1 MSTPSKL
8 HIPRLLSAVVIVML
22 ASPALLV
29 QATMAGSVVTERVS
43 ISSAGFEGNQVSRT
57 PSISADGRFI
67 VFASE
72 ATNLVD
78 GDNNGV
84 EDIFLHDWPS
94 GTTERVSLNGQG
106 QEADGA
112 SAWPEISADGRT
124 LVFSSTA
131 TNLVAGDSNG
141 AEDVFVV
148 DFQANTI
155 ERVSHPAS
163 GGQANAASSHPV
175 ISSDGRFVV
184 FVSAAT
190 NLVADATTGLEEIY
204 IFDRAD
210 GSLQWVSAPL
220 VGLENDGVSGEP
232 AISADG
238 NWVAFSSSSTQ
249 LVLNDTL
256 NRRDIFLWNRASR
269 ALQRVSVTQAGE
281 QALSSSYAPAL
292 NADGRYIVFRSHA
305 KNLVADD
312 TNNMA
317 DIFLRDRLD
326 GALQRVNLSTS
337 GEQALYG
344 ASDEP
349 AISADGRFIVFR
361 SYATNLVADDL
372 NSSPDIFV
380 RDLQGTTTRTSVD
393 SYAVESNGSNYSPV
407 ISADGAAI
415 AFYSEAT
422 NLDEVPADDNGMGDI
437 FAHGE
442 PPTAEPTE
450 TPTIEPTETPTAEPT
465 DTPTAEPTETPT
477 IEPTE
482 TATAEP
488 TETPT
493 AEPTESPTPT
503 PFDTPTP
510 EPTDTPTAEPTN
522 TPTADPTNTP
532 TAVPTTVTPDPTDPP
547 ESCSWVLDF
556 ELDASGSKTTK
567 GQVIDEEW
575 ASLGIHIT
583 TDNPSSHPAMIFNSA
598 KPTGY
603 DWDLGSPNEDF
614 GGPGRGTGGEEG
626 QPGENRW
633 PLGNVLIISEDGD
646 QEDPDDH
653 YAGGTFIFTF
663 EKPSMIHEVQLLDID
678 ADETTGKIVA
688 YDQRENKLGTFS
700 MQQFGNNS
708 FQIVPINLE
717 NVTRLEIHLQSSG
730 AVTAISFCDETP
742 KPATPVPTPDP
753 TGVPTTSSPPIISLK
768 QDNCAK
774 EGETFALTGSFQD
787 PDSERWTASVD
798 YGDGTGTHE
807 VNLRSEKTF
816 ELRWVYGDDGDYTVT
831 VTISDESGAV
841 GTAILHV
848 LVKNQLPELESDLTP
863 DLTFYREQ
871 DNLNHD
877 GEAAG
882 KIGKWFTATA
892 GEPTIFTID
901 VEDPG
906 SDDLKIRWSFGD
918 EVTYFNQGNEADP
931 FHSPLGTYPFYVTH
945 TTSVVFDKPG
955 MRNVKVDIYDDDGG
969 KVSKYFQVLVRGN
982 ERCRNSLGYWI
993 QRFKNENKDALKGEL
1008 RAHLSILSAFVA
1020 SSFDEFRPEMVDALD
1035 NFVLDNMDQSARARA
1050 QLLTAWLNFTNGSV
1064 EWGDVIRDADGEHDM
1079 PYAEVL
1085 REILAILVDGRA
1097 TPEEFSYA
1105 IELAQSIN
1113 LHHHSGSACPVF
1125 GE

>member
-1 MSTPSKL
+1 MSTPSKI
-8 HIPRLLSAVVIVML
+8 HIPRLLSAVLIVLL

-29 QATMAGSVVTERVS
+29 QATLANPAETERVS
-43 ISSAGFEGNQVSRT
+43 ISSAGSEGDRVSRI
-57 PSISADGRFI
+57 PSISADGQII
-67 VFASE
+67 VFASK

-78 GDNNGV
+78 DDNNGV
-84 EDIFLHDWPS
+84 QDIFLHDWLN
-94 GTTERVSLNGQG
+94 GTTERVSLSGQG

-112 SAWPEISADGRT
+112 SDWPEISADGLT
-124 LVFSSTA
+124 VTFASVAS
-131 TNLVAGDSNG
+131 NLVDGDTNG
-141 AEDVFVV
+141 FEDVFVV
-148 DFQANTI
+148 DLQSGAV
-155 ERVSHPAS
+155 ECVSHPAA
-163 GGQANAASSHPV
+163 GGQANADSNQPV
-175 ISSDGRFVV
+175 ISGDGRFVA

-190 NLVADATTGLEEIY
+190 NLVPGASNGLEEIY
-204 IFDRAD
+204 LYDRSD
-210 GSLQWVSAPL
+210 GSLQWISAPL
-220 VGLENDGVSGEP
+220 SGSENDGVSGEP

-238 NWVAFSSSSTQ
+238 NWVAFSSNSTQ
-249 LVLNDTL
+249 LVSNDTL
-256 NRRDIFLWNRASR
+256 NFRDIFLWNASS
-269 ALQRVSVTQAGE
+269 ALERVNVTQTGSEANS
-281 QALSSSYAPAL
+281 LSYAPAL
-292 NADGRYIVFRSHA
+292 NADGRFIVFRSHA
-305 KNLVADD
+305 TNLVPSD
-312 TNNMA
+312 NLNMG
-317 DIFLRDRLD
+317 DIFLRDNLT
-326 GALQRVNLSTS
+326 GALQQVNLPAD
-337 GEQALYG
+337 GVEALG
-344 ASDEP
+344 GPSDEP
-349 AISADGRFIVFR
+349 SMSADGRFIVFR
-361 SYATNLVADDL
+361 SHASNLVPNDINGSA
-372 NSSPDIFV
+372 DIFV
-380 RDLQGTTTRTSVD
+380 RDMQGATTRVSVN
-393 SYAVESNGSNYSPV
+393 SYAGEANGSNYSPV

-415 AFYSEAT
+415 AFYSEAD
-422 NLDEVPADDNGMGDI
+422 NLVLLPLEDQNLVGDV

-450 TPTIEPTETPTAEPT
+450 TPTT
-465 DTPTAEPTETPT
+465 
-477 IEPTE
+477 EPTE
-482 TATAEP
+482 TATAAP

-493 AEPTESPTPT
+493 AAPTESPTPT

-510 EPTDTPTAEPTN
+510 EPTDTPTAEPTD
-522 TPTADPTNTP
+522 TPTAEPTDTPTAEPTDTPTAVPTNTP
-532 TAVPTTVTPDPTDPP
+532 TAVPTTVTPDPTNPP

-730 AVTAISFCDETP
+730 AVAAISFCDETP

-768 QDNCAK
+768 QENCAK

-841 GTAILHV
+841 GTANLHV
-848 LVKNQLPELESDLTP
+848 LVKNQSPELESDLTP

-906 SDDLKIRWSFGD
+906 SDDLMIRWSFGD

-931 FHSPLGTYPFYVTH
+931 FPSPWGTYPFYVTH
-945 TTSVVFDKPG
+945 TASVVFDKPG

-1020 SSFDEFRPEMVDALD
+1020 SSFDEFRPEMVDALE
-1035 NFVLDNMDQSARARA
+1035 NFVLDDMDQSARARA